1 MLMKMALRNLGRNR
15 RRTVITLV
23 SIAFGLM
30 LALIFTGIGDS
41 QYAKL
46 IDGAAGL
53 GWGHIAVMPPEYI
66 DFPSLNK
73 SLTSADTVLETVR
86 NDPDITH
93 AVARIV
99 GEGMLST
106 ARESVGI
113 GFTAIDPAAE
123 SPETLL
129 ILENMSD
136 GELFAADD
144 HTGVV
149 VGRKTADSLGV
160 RIGDRVVFT
169 CTDRN
174 GEIVSSLG
182 WVRGIYQTGSDQVD
196 RFLVLLPM
204 QKIQPLVGF
213 EPNEVTFVAGICRNV
228 WRVSTAQSRLEQQDR
243 LAEYEVNPW
252 NLTAPDMAGIISL
265 DRLFNYLF
273 QVIVFLLVAAGILN
287 TILMSVLERNREFG
301 VMIALGMSPG
311 RLFCLV
317 ITEALWLS
325 GFGILSGLIITAPL
339 HHWLHTSGWDISS
352 MIGKTDIAGV
362 IYDPLIYSDL
372 RLISL
377 LVIMAAAFVIIILAG
392 IYPAWRAGR
401 TVPVESLKH
410 IG

>member
-1 MLMKMALRNLGRNR
+1 MLVKMALRNLGRNR
-15 RRTVITLV
+15 RRTVITLI
-23 SIAFGLM
+23 SISFGLM

-41 QYAKL
+41 MYAKL

-53 GWGHIAVMPPEYI
+53 GWGHVSVMPPEYI

-86 NDPDITH
+86 SDPDITH

-113 GFTAIDPAAE
+113 GFAAIDPEAE
-123 SPETLL
+123 SPKTLL
-129 ILENMSD
+129 LLEHISD

-144 HTGVV
+144 HAGVV

-160 RIGDRVVFT
+160 SIGDRVVFT

-196 RFLVLLPM
+196 RFLILLPM
-204 QKIQPLVGF
+204 QKIQSLVGF
-213 EPNEVTFVAGICRNV
+213 EPNEVTFVAGISRNA
-228 WRVSTAQSRLEQQDR
+228 WRVGRALARLEQKDS

-252 NLTAPDMAGIISL
+252 NLTAPDMAGVITL

-301 VMIALGMSPG
+301 VMLALGMSPG
-311 RLFCLV
+311 RLFRLV
-317 ITEALWLS
+317 VTEALWLS
-325 GFGILSGLIITAPL
+325 VFGILSGLIITAPI
-339 HHWLHTSGWDISS
+339 HHWLHTKGWNISS
-352 MIGKTDIAGV
+352 MIGETDIAGV
-362 IYDPLIYSDL
+362 IYDPRIYSDL

-377 LVIMAAAFVIIILAG
+377 LVIISAAFVIILLAG